1 MKVVIIGS
9 NSFLAKYI
17 TREFVK
23 CNIRPSL
30 FGRSASAEFPDLELY
45 SFEIPGEP
53 IALLALL
60 DFDIVIYTAGAGIQS
75 GLKESSDLI
84 YELNSFSPIKIF
96 NFLSDNSFK
105 GKVIS
110 FGSYFE
116 IGDEREERYYTEL
129 DVALSNKPV
138 PNHYCSSKRV
148 LTRFLISA
156 PVLPD
161 YFHFILPNI
170 YGKGESSNRLVPY
183 LINSIIQGTEI
194 KLTSGSQVRQY
205 IHAEDIATIV
215 LRVVNNEFPKGLY
228 NLCNVEPVQI
238 KELVKNVF
246 KVMGKEDDFYKLN
259 FGNNERGDTA
269 MPFLL
274 LDNYKSKEV
283 LKFQSKITLEEGIGG
298 YL

>member
-1 MKVVIIGS
+1 MKVAIIGS

-17 TREFVK
+17 TREFVR
-23 CNIRPSL
+23 CNIRLSL
-30 FGRSASAEFPDLELY
+30 FGRSAPAEFPELEFY
-45 SFEIPGEP
+45 RFELPEKP
-53 IALLALL
+53 IILTPLLE
-60 DFDIVIYTAGAGIQS
+60 FDIIIYTAGAGVQS
-75 GLKESSDLI
+75 GLKESLDLT
-84 YELNSFSPIKIF
+84 YELNSFSPIRLF
-96 NFLSDNSFK
+96 NFLSENGFK

-129 DVALSNKPV
+129 DVVSSNKSV
-138 PNHYCSSKRV
+138 PNHYASSKRI
-148 LTRFLISA
+148 LTRFLVSA
-156 PVLPD
+156 PVLPL

-183 LINSIIQGTEI
+183 LINSITQGTEI

-205 IHAEDIATIV
+205 IHAQEIV
-215 LRVVNNEFPKGLY
+215 KVVLKVVNNEFPTGLY

-246 KVMGKEDDFYKLN
+246 KVMGKESDFSKLN
-259 FGNNERGDTA
+259 FGNNQRADTA

-274 LDNYKSKEV
+274 LNNNKSKEI
-283 LKFQSKITLEEGIGG
+283 LKFQPGITLEEGIKS